1 MGDAYN
7 CRTHSPKTQLLLAM
21 IVEVDARSGF
31 CFGVVKAIETAERL
45 LADAHELYCI
55 GDIVHNGQEV
65 DRLRQLGMSV
75 VDTDSLPQLTGK
87 HVLIRAHGEP
97 PSTYALA
104 QTHGVMLTDA
114 TCPVV
119 LRLQQRVKHAW
130 EHIRNQG
137 GTVIIYGK
145 KGHAEVIGIVG
156 QTQGEAVVVEQPADL
171 HGITLNAPL
180 ELFSQTTME
189 PQQYQQLANVLRTML
204 PPDAQLTVHDT
215 ICRQVA
221 NRRSELAQF
230 AAMHDVLIFVGGR
243 KSSNAKT
250 LFTTCQQANSR
261 SHFVASPNDLQPNWF
276 ANAQRVGVCGATSTP
291 QWLMEAV
298 AKRVHEL

>member
-1 MGDAYN
+1 MGDGYN
-7 CRTHSPKTQLLLAM
+7 CRAHSRNPQLLLIM
-21 IVEVDARSGF
+21 VVEVDARSGF

-75 VDTDSLPQLTGK
+75 VDTSNLPQLTGK

-104 QTHGVMLTDA
+104 QEHGVRLTDA

-119 LRLQQRVKHAW
+119 LRLQQRVKQAW
-130 EHIRNQG
+130 ERIRNQG

-156 QTQGEAVVVEQPADL
+156 QTLGEAVVVEQPADL
-171 HGITLNAPL
+171 QGIALNAPL

-189 PQQYQQLANVLRTML
+189 PQQYRQLADALRAML
-204 PPDAQLTVHDT
+204 PADAQLTVHDT

-230 AAMHDVLIFVGGR
+230 AAMHDVLVFVGGR

-250 LFTTCQQANSR
+250 LFTTCQQANPR
-261 SHFVASPNDLQPNWF
+261 SHFVASPNDLQPSWF
-276 ANAQRVGVCGATSTP
+276 ANAEHVGVCGATSTP

-298 AKRVHEL
+298 AERVREL